1 MNDMKNFLQIV
12 NGSSKTVSEK
22 PLHESVSF
30 NLSMSGEVPND
41 VTDMFTKIMGLS
53 TPAPNV
59 PPPAPPLPP
68 MAKTI
73 GVIDKMSGP
82 DVAEEDWAN
91 QDDPEYKDVDY
102 MTKDLA
108 GGLNRPKKMVK
119 HSYKQGDN
127 PMAMEE
133 SLMAEYQKFKTGQ

>member
-1 MNDMKNFLQIV
+1 MKRLLQIV
-12 NGSSKTVSEK
+12 GGSSDKK
-22 PLHESVSF
+22 LNESVSF
-30 NLSMSGEVPND
+30 NMSVSGDTSAD
-41 VTDMFTKIMGLS
+41 VADTFNKIMGLS
-53 TPAPNV
+53 SSTSSAPMPAPTM
-59 PPPAPPLPP
+59 PSMPP

-73 GVIDKMSGP
+73 GIVDKMHGSEM
-82 DVAEEDWAN
+82 EEESWAN

-133 SLMAEYQKFKTGQ
+133 SLMAEYQKFKLGE